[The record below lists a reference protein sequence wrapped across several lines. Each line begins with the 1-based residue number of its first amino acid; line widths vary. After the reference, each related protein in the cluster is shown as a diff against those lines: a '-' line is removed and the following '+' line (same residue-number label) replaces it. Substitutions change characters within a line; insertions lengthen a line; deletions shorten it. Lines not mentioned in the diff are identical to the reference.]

1 MLEVIQTFERVS
13 NTSLNYK
20 IVPRRAGD
28 ITAAYAD
35 TTKVNTDLGW
45 KSVSTLDD
53 AIKSAWNWE
62 NKLKK

>member
-1 MLEVIQTFERVS
+1 M
-13 NTSLNYK
+13 
-20 IVPRRAGD
+20 PRRAGD